1 MQLVPTINEQIVV
14 SRIWGGGR
22 GEWMNLGKLANG

>member
-1 MQLVPTINEQIVV
+1 MQLVPTINEQIVG
-14 SRIWGGGR
+14 SRIVGG